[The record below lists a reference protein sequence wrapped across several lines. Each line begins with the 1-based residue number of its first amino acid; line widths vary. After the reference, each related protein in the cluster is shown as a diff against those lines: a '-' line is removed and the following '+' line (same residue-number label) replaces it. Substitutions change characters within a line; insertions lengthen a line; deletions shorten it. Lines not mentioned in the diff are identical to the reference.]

1 MKILLVE
8 DDEDKRDDLSLFI
21 IEKLTDDFRIAKS
34 IQSGKKAL
42 QEEKYDLILLDMTI
56 PTFDVSPLEQGGRTQ
71 PFGGRMLLAQM
82 VRNRVETKVV
92 VVTQFDL
99 FGKGEAE
106 ITLQELDNQLKNSF
120 PKIYC
125 GAIHFSVSI
134 TGWKDLLYKKIN
146 NLINS

>member
-8 DDEDKRDDLSLFI
+8 DDEDKREDLSSFI
-21 IEKLTDDFRIAKS
+21 KEKLTDNFRIAKS

-42 QEEKYDLILLDMTI
+42 KEAKYDLILLDMTI

-71 PFGGRMLLAQM
+71 PFGGRILLAEM

-99 FGKGEAE
+99 FGKGEEE

-120 PKIYC
+120 PKIYY

-134 TGWKDLLYKKIN
+134 IGWKDLLDKKIKS
-146 NLINS
+146 LINI